1 MNPAEAETVRRIFAL
16 YRELGCVRRVKEEA
30 DQLGLRTKRRRMANG
45 AERGGTPFSRGHIY
59 RLLSNPIYLGQIAHK
74 GQLYPGQHQPM
85 IDDGMWTAVQTQLA
99 SSARNH
105 RRRTNSAESSFLAGL
120 LVDAHGERL
129 TPSHAVKKGRRY
141 RYYISAT
148 RVPEAAEDPIQSW
161 RLPAREIED
170 CVISILID
178 ALTDP
183 ARLLDRLHVPDLPGH
198 QMQRLLGR
206 AARFAAR
213 LGNSH
218 RDRAKVIRG
227 LVERVIVDEKRI
239 VVAMRRSALLDGDVP
254 LQASDASSSA
264 IELTAAVEFKR
275 RGPAIKLVLPGVG
288 SHRNGRSKCDPALV
302 KAIARGRAWF
312 DELASGRVQSL
323 HELALRD
330 GITRRYIRRLID
342 LAFLSP
348 QLVETI
354 LQGRQADALTATRL
368 SELDLPLDWVEQ
380 HRLLAS

>member
-1 MNPAEAETVRRIFAL
+1 
-16 YRELGCVRRVKEEA
+16 
-30 DQLGLRTKRRRMANG
+30 
-45 AERGGTPFSRGHIY
+45 
-59 RLLSNPIYLGQIAHK
+59 
-74 GQLYPGQHQPM
+74 
-85 IDDGMWTAVQTQLA
+85 MWTAVQAQLA
-99 SSARNH
+99 TSARNH
-105 RRRTNSAESSFLAGL
+105 RRRTHAAEPSLLAGL

-170 CVISILID
+170 CVISVLID
-178 ALTDP
+178 ALTNP
-183 ARLLDRLHVPDLPGH
+183 ARLLDRLDIPDLPSH
-198 QMQRLLGR
+198 QMRRLLGR
-206 AARFAAR
+206 AARFAAT

-218 RDRAKVIRG
+218 GDRAKVTRG

-239 VVAMRRSALLDGDVP
+239 VVAMRRSALSDGEVP
-254 LQASDASSSA
+254 LQPSDSSGSA

-275 RGPAIKLVLPGVG
+275 RGAAIKLVLPGVA
-288 SHRNGRSKCDPALV
+288 SHRNVRSKCDPALV

-312 DELASGRVQSL
+312 DELAAGRVRSL

-330 GITRRYIRRLID
+330 GITRRYIRRLVD

-348 QLVETI
+348 KLVETI

-368 SELDLPLDWVEQ
+368 TQLDLPLDWAEQ